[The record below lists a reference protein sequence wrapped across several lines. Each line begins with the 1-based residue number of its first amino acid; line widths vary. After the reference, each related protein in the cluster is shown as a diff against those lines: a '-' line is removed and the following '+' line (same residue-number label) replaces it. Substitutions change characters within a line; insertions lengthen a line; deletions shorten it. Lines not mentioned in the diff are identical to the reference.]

1 MRPLVL
7 TLALCLPV
15 FAQNAAQVPRIEWCD
30 LPAAIVEKAPD
41 LRTGYLVVPENRHA
55 PGSRSIRLPF
65 IIEKS
70 RNPAAPADPILFTAG
85 GPGGSS
91 FFGAKRRAHQP
102 LLDDRD
108 LILFEQR
115 GTRWAEPSLD
125 APGIDAASRS
135 GWGTRLDGKPDPAVM
150 RAALAAELKRFKNG
164 GVDLAGYTTE
174 ESAADLADLRR
185 LLELPALN
193 IYSVSYSTKLAL
205 TLLRDHPEGIR
216 SVILDSVLTPES
228 NWDEEAP
235 ANILEVMDRAIAAG
249 LRDARL
255 REACAGLK
263 ARFLK
268 AAAAA
273 DRHPVEVRIKSPAD
287 GSPLTVRL
295 DGAGLMD
302 CVYAGLE
309 TAGSIRPTL
318 LAMDA
323 ACKGDFQ
330 PLAPMLEM
338 DLGSS
343 QGASWGMRLAVWC
356 NEELPFEKP
365 ARILHPAGLPKELK
379 GFIQTAVPIEA
390 LDAWPLGHP
399 DAKENAPVSS
409 AVPILIISGE
419 FDPDTPGRWA
429 RAAMTRLPNAH
440 LLVFPGMCHAP
451 LFTHPEAA
459 RIMKAFF
466 DDPARA
472 PEPGKVLEVPA
483 FLLSGMTP

>member
-1 MRPLVL
+1 MVIRPIILLL
-7 TLALCLPV
+7 TSCLALG
-15 FAQNAAQVPRIEWCD
+15 AQQVPRIEWSD
-30 LPAAIVEKAPD
+30 LPGGIVEKAPD
-41 LRTGYLVVPENRHA
+41 LRTGYLVVSENRHA

-91 FFGAKRRAHQP
+91 LNGAKRRARQP

-115 GTRWAEPSLD
+115 GTRWAEPTLD
-125 APGIDAASRS
+125 APEIDAALRS

-150 RAALAAELKRFKNG
+150 RAALAAALKRFSAED
-164 GVDLAGYTTE
+164 VDLAGYTTE
-174 ESAADLADLRR
+174 ESAADIADLRR
-185 LLELPALN
+185 LLGILALN
-193 IYSVSYSTKLAL
+193 VYSVSYSTKLAL

-216 SVILDSVLTPES
+216 SVILDSALTPES

-235 ANILEVMDRAIAAG
+235 ANILEVMDRAMAAG

-255 REACAGLK
+255 KEACTGLK
-263 ARFLK
+263 ARFLRT
-268 AAAAA
+268 AAAAN
-273 DRHPVEVRIKSPAD
+273 RHPVEVRIKSPVD

-343 QGASWGMRLAVWC
+343 QGAAWGMRLAVWC
-356 NEELPFEKP
+356 NEELPFEKT

-379 GFIQTAVPIEA
+379 GFIQSAVPLEA
-390 LDAWPLGHP
+390 LVAWPQGHP
-399 DAKENAPVSS
+399 DPKENTPVSS
-409 AVPILIISGE
+409 TAPILIISGE
-419 FDPDTPGRWA
+419 FDPDTPGKWA
-429 RAAMTRLPNAH
+429 RAAMTHLPNAH
-440 LLVFPGMCHAP
+440 ILVFPGMSHAP
-451 LFTHPEAA
+451 LFTHPESA

-466 DDPARA
+466 DDPGHA
-472 PEPGKVLEVPA
+472 PEPGKIREVPA
-483 FLLSGMTP
+483 FLLSGMAP